1 MALVRNGEKRERK
14 RKRTREER
22 ERDHKNFDNCQVH
35 NITEDLMTF
44 IYQCSTEYTL
54 FVKETVRQR
63 EMGCF

>member
-1 MALVRNGEKRERK
+1 MALVRNGEKTERE

-44 IYQCSTEYTL
+44 IYHVHVQPNTPCL
-54 FVKETVRQR
+54 
-63 EMGCF
+63 